1 VSSAHTQQIKGQK
14 EKARTQ
20 PKAGPAKG
28 QTKKGLRWPGKKTR
42 KENESCANWANEIN
56 KFR

>member
-28 QTKKGLRWPGKKTR
+28 QTKKGLRWPGKKNTER
-42 KENESCANWANEIN
+42 KRILC
-56 KFR
+56 KLGK

>member
-20 PKAGPAKG
+20 PKPGQQRGKQRKGYAG
-28 QTKKGLRWPGKKTR
+28 QEKKTR